1 MRISDWSSDVCSSD
15 LVAGHLATDAG
26 RLEDVHRLQQQR
38 IYQADVAGHGSQ
50 LGGAA
55 EPLEHRVDVVHG
67 VTELVDG
74 HVDRLTEVAVSV
86 ERVCFEEGPDLV
98 GRREEP
104 LVGGEG
110 LLLGGEDRDD
120 VARSE
125 EHTYELQSLMRLS
138 YAVFC
143 LHKQNTTMIVYDT

>member
-74 HVDRLTEVAVSV
+74 HVDRLTEVAVRV
-86 ERVCFEEGPDLV
+86 ERSE
-98 GRREEP
+98 GRR
-104 LVGGEG
+104 VGKEC
-110 LLLGGEDRDD
+110 
-120 VARSE
+120 VSTCRSRGSRY
-125 EHTYELQSLMRLS
+125 H
-138 YAVFC
+138 
-143 LHKQNTTMIVYDT
+143 

>member
-55 EPLEHRVDVVHG
+55 EPPEHRVDVVHG

-98 GRREEP
+98 ARREEP
-104 LVGGEG
+104 LVGGAG
-110 LLLGGEDRDD
+110 LLLGGGERDAVD
-120 VARSE
+120 VDLLDEERKGSE
-125 EHTYELQSLMRLS
+125 
-138 YAVFC
+138 
-143 LHKQNTTMIVYDT
+143 